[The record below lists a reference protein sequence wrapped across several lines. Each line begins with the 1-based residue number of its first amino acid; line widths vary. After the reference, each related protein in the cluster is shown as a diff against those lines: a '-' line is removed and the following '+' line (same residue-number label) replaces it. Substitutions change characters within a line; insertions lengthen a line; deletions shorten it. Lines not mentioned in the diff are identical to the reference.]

1 MRRRLMTTVF
11 AATTLI
17 VVALVLPLALL
28 LRGQAENRAMAEA
41 TLQAQALAPVVGTY
55 DDSPDGVRLA
65 VQRLGGSP
73 DRIVTVFL
81 PGGRTLGTD
90 APVDDAVRLARRGE
104 AFEAEYDSGKAVL
117 VPVQGIR
124 SGTAVIRV
132 DVPDQALHS
141 GVKSAWLVLALV
153 SVILLAVGMLLAD
166 RLGRSLVASV
176 ANVAETADRL
186 ARGDLD
192 ARAAPQGPPEV
203 RRVGEELGKLAGR
216 VSKLITDERE
226 EVADL
231 SHRLRTPITA
241 LRLDVEALP
250 AGEDKDRIAG
260 DVDAVETMVNDVIA
274 TARRGARD
282 RAVDG
287 ADLAAAARER
297 LEFWRPLAEDQGRT
311 ITDRIGSDAVMVPI
325 SPDNLDVALD
335 ALIGNVFQHTDEHV
349 GFGMAVSTN
358 RSGHPVLT
366 VWDDG
371 AGFSGPG
378 VLDRGVSYDRSSG
391 LGLDIVKRTA
401 VDCGG
406 HVIIGKSTSG
416 GARIDVVLG
425 GDMPGRG
432 AGTKAE
438 AGGGSGGDFDSGARP
453 R

>member
-17 VVALVLPLALL
+17 LVALVLPLAML

-55 DDSPDGVRLA
+55 DDSPEGVRLA

-81 PGGRTLGTD
+81 PGGETLGTD

-104 AFEAEYDSGKAVL
+104 AFEASYDGGKAVL

-124 SGTAVIRV
+124 NGTAVIRV
-132 DVPDQALHS
+132 EVPEQALHS

-153 SVILLAVGMLLAD
+153 SIVLLAVGMLLAD

-176 ANVAETADRL
+176 SNVAATADRL
-186 ARGDLD
+186 ARGELD
-192 ARAAPQGPPEV
+192 ARAEPQGPPEV
-203 RRVGEELGKLAGR
+203 RRVGEELGKLADR

-241 LRLDVEALP
+241 LRLDVEGLP

-260 DVDAVETMVNDVIA
+260 DVDAVESMVNDVIT
-274 TARRGARD
+274 TARRGALD
-282 RAVDG
+282 RAAAG
-287 ADLAAAARER
+287 TDLAAAARSR
-297 LEFWRPLAEDQGRT
+297 LEFWRPLAEDQGRSV
-311 ITDRIGSDAVMVPI
+311 TDRIGTDAVMVPI
-325 SPDNLDVALD
+325 SDDNLAVALD
-335 ALIGNVFQHTDEHV
+335 ALLGNVFQHTAEGV
-349 GFGMAVSTN
+349 GFGVAVGTD
-358 RSGHPVLT
+358 RAGHPVLT

-371 AGFSGPG
+371 SGFGGPE

-406 HVIIGKSTSG
+406 QVVIGESASG
-416 GARIDVVLG
+416 GARIEVILG
-425 GDMPGRG
+425 GAAPGRG
-432 AGTKAE
+432 AGP
-438 AGGGSGGDFDSGARP
+438 AGATGADFDSGARP